1 MRLATLL
8 LATTLLT
15 ACEGGFVAPR
25 DGEEQTWEYTAY
37 TSSGTAVVTGTF
49 IVRGDGRDLTGTWA
63 TELLQPSANVG
74 PQVGTGE
81 LRGSW
86 DVEGQSVFFDMNPG
100 WADNNV
106 FLVGEPTGDALSGTW
121 SHSTLLGPVAGGQF
135 LARRTD

>member
-1 MRLATLL
+1 MRRLIL
-8 LATTLLT
+8 LASTALLA
-15 ACEGGFVAPR
+15 ACESGFVAPR

-37 TSSGTAVVTGTF
+37 SAAGTAVVSGTF
-49 IVRGDGRDLTGTWA
+49 IVRGEGRDFTGTWD
-63 TELLQPSANVG
+63 TQLLQPSASVG

-106 FLVGEPTGDALSGTW
+106 FLVGEPIGDALSGTW
-121 SHSTLLGPVAGGQF
+121 SHSTLLGNVAGGQF

>member
-8 LATTLLT
+8 LATALLS
-15 ACEGGFVAPR
+15 ACEGGFAAPR

-37 TSSGTAVVTGTF
+37 SSSGTAVVTGTF
-49 IVRGDGRDLTGTWA
+49 IVRGDGRDFTGTWA

-81 LRGSW
+81 LRGTW
-86 DVEGQSVFFDMNPG
+86 DTEGQSIFFDMNPG

-106 FLVGEPTGDALSGTW
+106 FLMGEPIGDALSGTW
-121 SHSTLLGPVAGGQF
+121 SHSTLLGEVAGGTF